1 MQTRS
6 KKLLDSFEVF
16 LQNHLPEIESFHPY
30 YQQALVDMFRAGGK
44 RFRPQLLLE
53 VVDHYEPLMLPA
65 ANYIAAAI
73 EMLHTYSLIHDDLP
87 TFDNADLRRGEP
99 TLHVRYDQ
107 VTATLVGDALNSHS
121 FYMIADAPLAS
132 DQKVALVKELSY
144 NGGAGG
150 MVLGQAIDCYFENR
164 KLSLDELSF
173 LHLNKTAK
181 LIAAS
186 LKMGAIVV
194 DLDSMQQQQLYDVG
208 LKIGLLFQIEDD
220 IIDATLSSEEAGKPT
235 QNDSVKNSFTNL
247 LGLEGARAE
256 KERVIQEIEAM
267 LDLGSVDMKKRLM
280 DMIEYYLK

>member
-132 DQKVALVKELSY
+132 DQKVRLVKELSY

-150 MVLGQAIDCYFENR
+150 MVLGQAIDCYFENK

>member
-150 MVLGQAIDCYFENR
+150 MVLGQAIDCYFENK

-267 LDLGSVDMKKRLM
+267 LDLGSVGMKKRLT